1 MASSPSRQTGGA
13 APKTGDAA
21 PKFVVLDTLKDAS
34 GITAQI
40 TQRTANGVITFSIFR
55 VFERDGVE
63 DWTSYFS
70 EAQLSDF
77 EEMLGNVK
85 RRMAELR
92 ADPKVAPMRTGTNHR

>member
-1 MASSPSRQTGGA
+1 MASSPSSKSDPQ
-13 APKTGDAA
+13 
-21 PKFVVLDTLKDAS
+21 PKFVVLDTLKDAA

-70 EAQLSDF
+70 EAQLPDF
-77 EEMLGNVK
+77 KAMLVNVE
-85 RRMAELR
+85 RRITELR
-92 ADPKVAPMRTGTNHR
+92 KDPKVAPMRTGTNHR